1 MKFILGTAT
10 FGNSYG
16 VANERLNFKY
26 QDLENLLIVAQELGI
41 QTIDTAPA
49 YGPAEKVVGRFHSDN
64 RKFAVHTKVSS
75 RPNLSTSD
83 VVNSIDQSIL
93 DLYVEKIDVLYFH
106 SADFLINESQET
118 VRQLLKAIKG
128 TGRVSR
134 IGASVYTEEEIK
146 KISKLWKEIEVFQV
160 PENIMDQRL
169 LNSSLLPKL
178 ASSGIT
184 IHVRSIFL
192 QGLLLMDNSKIP
204 KNLLSSKGYLLELQ
218 NYANEL
224 QMSVLD
230 VCINYL
236 SKLTWASEFLIGATT
251 PSQLADIIN
260 FQQADLM
267 EAPLPK
273 PLPIELIDPRRW

>member
-1 MKFILGTAT
+1 LKFILGTAT

-16 VANERLNFKY
+16 VANEKLNFKY
-26 QDLENLLIVAQELGI
+26 QDLENLMIAAQELGI

-49 YGPAEKVVGRFHSDN
+49 YGPAEKVVGRFHSYN
-64 RKFAVHTKVSS
+64 RKFAVHTKVSNH
-75 RPNLSTSD
+75 PNLSRSD

-93 DLYVEKIDVLYFH
+93 NLYVDKIDVLYFH

-118 VRQLLKAIKG
+118 VKQLLKAIKG
-128 TGRVSR
+128 TGLVSR

-178 ASSGIT
+178 ASSGIA

-192 QGLLLMDNSKIP
+192 QGLLLMENSKIP
-204 KNLLSSKGYLLELQ
+204 QNLLSSKSYLLELQ
-218 NYANEL
+218 NYAHEL

-236 SKLTWASEFLIGATT
+236 SKLTWASDFLIGATT
-251 PSQLADIIN
+251 PSHLADIVN
-260 FQQADLM
+260 YQQADFM
-267 EAPLPK
+267 EVPLPK